1 MKHRVRNRVLAACC
15 TILTALGSPGCFAV
29 DAVAPYGHDVR
40 VLAPEAPVE
49 VTRTYQ
55 KWYAVWGIFPIS
67 SFDPSDIIAK
77 EQLVEARVR
86 TVDSLQDIYVGALTF
101 LLFPFGLILPQTVVV
116 EGNRQPTTVPDTG
129 GQ

>member
-1 MKHRVRNRVLAACC
+1 MSLDKALAASQSEIPECVAAGYVDMV
-15 TILTALGSPGCFAV
+15 TGMLLG
-29 DAVAPYGHDVR
+29 
-40 VLAPEAPVE
+40 
-49 VTRTYQ
+49 
-55 KWYAVWGIFPIS
+55 
-67 SFDPSDIIAK
+67 
-77 EQLVEARVR
+77 VR